1 LKLSLVRIGTY
12 ALVALALA
20 GALRYTPRLPE
31 PDRKPAEVLVQQA
44 ATPTWKLRF
53 DTLGRGESLRSVLRR
68 GGLTDSA
75 AARALEAA
83 SSLDERRIPAGM
95 PVTIKSVAADSSPS
109 EITLQLAVDRLLH
122 LRREGDAWKGDEERL
137 PWTTDTIVVGG
148 TISSNLY
155 NAMDAS
161 AKDKLPSSARQQLA
175 WSLAD
180 VYEYRVDMSRDLQ
193 AGDAFKVVAERSV
206 APSGAVRIGKVIA
219 AAFTLSGTV
228 IDAVRFA
235 SGSVSG
241 DFFDQN
247 GKSLRAAFLHAPLEF
262 RRISSVFGMRE
273 HPILGGVRQHKGT
286 DYAAA
291 MGTPVRAIGDG
302 VIVRAGWSNGYGNV
316 LEIRHRNG
324 YVTRYGHLSRY
335 ASGVGVGKRVSIGQ
349 TVAFVGSTGLSTGP
363 HLHFEVLVNGVQR
376 DPRVALKATG
386 GDPVPSAERSAFDAA
401 RDRLLAA
408 LASPIQGVARLTPTA
423 QVSAA
428 ADSGR

>member
-1 LKLSLVRIGTY
+1 
-12 ALVALALA
+12 
-20 GALRYTPRLPE
+20 
-31 PDRKPAEVLVQQA
+31 
-44 ATPTWKLRF
+44 
-53 DTLGRGESLRSVLRR
+53 
-68 GGLTDSA
+68 
-75 AARALEAA
+75 
-83 SSLDERRIPAGM
+83 
-95 PVTIKSVAADSSPS
+95 
-109 EITLQLAVDRLLH
+109 
-122 LRREGDAWKGDEERL
+122 
-137 PWTTDTIVVGG
+137 
-148 TISSNLY
+148 
-155 NAMDAS
+155 
-161 AKDKLPSSARQQLA
+161 
-175 WSLAD
+175 
-180 VYEYRVDMSRDLQ
+180 
-193 AGDAFKVVAERSV
+193 
-206 APSGAVRIGKVIA
+206 
-219 AAFTLSGTV
+219 
-228 IDAVRFA
+228 
-235 SGSVSG
+235 
-241 DFFDQN
+241 
-247 GKSLRAAFLHAPLEF
+247 
-262 RRISSVFGMRE
+262 VFGMRE